1 MLNIISIILSM
12 IFLVACL
19 LKSCTKIYFTCL
31 VRSLPN
37 QNSSVRSFGLV
48 VFLQTVNIVLMRQV
62 SQPVTC
68 NFDLCNRPVSAL
80 CVRSDLHHVVSI
92 CMQGEVYVSFI
103 GCVQNAC
110 GVSLFPVQD
119 LKKKPYFNEWG
130 TPDLVIT
137 CQKEKIKP
145 YWLCSHLLMPR

>member
-1 MLNIISIILSM
+1 MLNIISITLSM
-12 IFLVACL
+12 IFLVASL
-19 LKSCTKIYFTCL
+19 LKPCTEIYFMCL

-48 VFLQTVNIVLMRQV
+48 VFLQIVNIVLMRQV

-68 NFDLCNRPVSAL
+68 DFDLCDRPVSAL

-92 CMQGEVYVSFI
+92 CMQGEVYISSI
-103 GCVQNAC
+103 GRVQNAC

-119 LKKKPYFNEWG
+119 LKKKSIFQWMRDSRSGHNLSERKNK
-130 TPDLVIT
+130 TVLT
-137 CQKEKIKP
+137 
-145 YWLCSHLLMPR
+145 L